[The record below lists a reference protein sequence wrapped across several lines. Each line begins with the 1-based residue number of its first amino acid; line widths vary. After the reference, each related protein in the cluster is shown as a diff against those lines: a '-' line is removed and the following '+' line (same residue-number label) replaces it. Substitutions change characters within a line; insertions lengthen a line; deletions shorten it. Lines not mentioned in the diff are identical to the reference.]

1 MWAIFQVIL
10 VNTCNGREK
19 SVFLTTRGE
28 CRQSINGKENSTW
41 EPNKR
46 LPGSS
51 SLRRRLSGAIPKR
64 IIETPLEVE
73 GEKSDGL
80 SQIRGILNSHGS
92 NPCRNFSLLRRTTSN
107 RKYILARVS
116 LPFHILSTALSTSA
130 SCYNVRPPNTTV
142 AIPVADVTTF
152 WWWWWWCRWLAVLKP
167 MHLALLPSTTPR

>member
-10 VNTCNGREK
+10 VYTCNGREK
-19 SVFLTTRGE
+19 SVFLTTSSG

-51 SLRRRLSGAIPKR
+51 SPRRRLSGAIPKR
-64 IIETPLEVE
+64 IIETLLEVE

-92 NPCRNFSLLRRTTSN
+92 NPCRNFSLLLRTTSN
-107 RKYILARVS
+107 RKYISVRVR
-116 LPFHILSTALSTSA
+116 LPFHILSTSLFA
-130 SCYNVRPPNTTV
+130 SCYTVRPPNTTV
-142 AIPVADVTTF
+142 AIPVTDVTTF
-152 WWWWWWCRWLAVLKP
+152 WWWWWCRWLAVLKP
-167 MHLALLPSTTPR
+167 MHLALPPLTTPR